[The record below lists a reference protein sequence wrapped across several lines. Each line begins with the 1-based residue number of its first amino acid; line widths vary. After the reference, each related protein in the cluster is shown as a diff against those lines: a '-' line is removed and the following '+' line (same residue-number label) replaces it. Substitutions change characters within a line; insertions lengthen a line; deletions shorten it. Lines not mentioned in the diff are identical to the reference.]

1 MLNNVAICGR
11 LTRDIEIKTFD
22 SGSKTANF
30 SLAVQRNF
38 KNKDGEYEADFI
50 NCDAWGATVDFL
62 SKYFKKGDFVVAGG
76 EIRTREWTDDNGNK
90 RRITYVAVSNVTS
103 VATKGGGSKPTE
115 EKPPQDDF
123 TAAGFDS
130 IDIPD
135 EGDLPF

>member
-76 EIRTREWTDDNGNK
+76 ELRTRKWTDDSGNN
-90 RRITYVAVSNVTS
+90 RSTTYVAVSNVTS
-103 VATKGGGSKPTE
+103 VATKSGGSKPTE

-123 TAAGFDS
+123 TAAGFDL
-130 IDIPD
+130 IGIPD

>member
-22 SGSKTANF
+22 SGAKTANF

-62 SKYFKKGDFVVAGG
+62 AKYFKKGDFVVAGG
-76 EIRTREWTDDNGNK
+76 EIRTREWTDDSGNK

-103 VATKGGGSKPTE
+103 VATKNSGSKPTE
-115 EKPPQDDF
+115 EKPPHDDF

-130 IDIPD
+130 INVPNED
-135 EGDLPF
+135 ELPF

>member
-38 KNKDGEYEADFI
+38 KNKEGEYEADFI

-76 EIRTREWTDDNGNK
+76 ELRTRKWTDDSGNN
-90 RRITYVAVSNVTS
+90 RSTTYVAVNNVTL
-103 VATKGGGSKPTE
+103 VAAKNSSSKPPE
-115 EKPPQDDF
+115 EKQPNDEF
-123 TAAGFDS
+123 TAAGFETLNVPNED
-130 IDIPD
+130 
-135 EGDLPF
+135 GLPF

>member
-22 SGSKTANF
+22 SGAKTANF

-62 SKYFKKGDFVVAGG
+62 AKYFKKGDFVVAGG
-76 EIRTREWTDDNGNK
+76 EIRTREWTDDSGNK

-103 VATKGGGSKPTE
+103 VATKNGSSKPTE

-130 IDIPD
+130 LNVPNED
-135 EGDLPF
+135 GLPF

>member
-11 LTRDIEIKTFD
+11 LTRDIEIRTFD

-50 NCDAWGATVDFL
+50 NCDAWGAIVDFL

-76 EIRTREWTDDNGNK
+76 ELRTRKWTDDSGNN
-90 RRITYVAVSNVTS
+90 RSTTYVAVSNVTS
-103 VATKGGGSKPTE
+103 VATKSGGSKPTE

-130 IDIPD
+130 LNVPNED
-135 EGDLPF
+135 ELPF